1 MPDALLFAVLVAL
14 AGTAVVFAVLSQ
26 QWSARVRIPAPAFFL
41 VASALVALVLP
52 TVAQTGRVLDER
64 IVSIAL
70 VFILFD
76 GGMRIGWR
84 RFRASAGA
92 IACLGV
98 AGTIAT
104 AAAITVAAHVI
115 LGTGWQLALLL
126 GAALSPTD
134 PAVVFSVLGRREIS
148 GRIGT
153 ILEGES
159 GANDPVSISMMAA
172 LLATGVTGWQA
183 VGQGLIVFLTQMG
196 VGAMIG
202 IIGGL
207 GLKALLSKVHLPN
220 EALASV
226 LGISAAALIFGAT
239 QAAQGSGFL
248 AVFVTGILVG
258 DASVPYKSDVVRF
271 TTGVASLAEIVAF
284 IVLGLT
290 IRLDL
295 VLRPD
300 LLMWGL
306 ILAAVLIFLIR
317 PVLIIALSLPFR
329 LRWGER
335 MFLGW
340 TGLKGAVPILLGL
353 TIVSANVNG
362 SQEIYAVIFVVVL
375 VSVLL
380 QGSSVPGIA
389 RMLNVPMREVERH
402 PYVLDIRFARPP
414 TGLHRYVV
422 ESGSPADGAQIGDL
436 MQDNEVWV
444 SLASRGGHHLRI
456 EAGTVLHGGD
466 VVMVQSDEVG
476 LAELFAAPT

>member
-1 MPDALLFAVLVAL
+1 MPDAESFAVLVAL
-14 AGTAVVFAVLSQ
+14 AAAAIALAVLSQ
-26 QWSARVRIPAPAFFL
+26 QLSARVRIPAPAFFL
-41 VASALVALVLP
+41 VAAAIAAILLP
-52 TVAQTGRVLDER
+52 PVTQAARVLDER

-92 IACLGV
+92 ITWLGV
-98 AGTIAT
+98 VGTVAT
-104 AAAITVAAHVI
+104 AAAIALAAHLL
-115 LGTGWQLALLL
+115 LGLPWQLAVLL

-159 GANDPVSISMMAA
+159 GVNDPVGISIMVA
-172 LLATGVTGWQA
+172 LLAAGATGWQA
-183 VGQGLIVFLTQMG
+183 VGQGFGVFVTQLA
-196 VGAMIG
+196 VGAVIG
-202 IIGGL
+202 VAGGL
-207 GLKALLSKVHLPN
+207 GLRALLGRMRLPN

-226 LGISAAALIFGAT
+226 LAIAAAAVLFGAA

-248 AVFVTGILVG
+248 AVFIAGILVG
-258 DASVPYKSDVVRF
+258 DPPAPYKSDIVRF

-300 LLMWGL
+300 ILIAGLVLAALL
-306 ILAAVLIFLIR
+306 ILLIR
-317 PVLIIALSLPFR
+317 PVLIITLSLPIR

-335 MFLGW
+335 IFLGW

-353 TIVSANVNG
+353 TAVSAGVTR
-362 SQEIYAVIFVVVL
+362 SQELYAVVFVVVL

-380 QGSSVPGIA
+380 QGSLVPWAA
-389 RMLNVPMREVERH
+389 RLLRVPMRDVEQH
-402 PYVLDIRFARPP
+402 PYALDIRFAQPP

-422 ESGSPADGAQIGDL
+422 AAGSPADGAQIGDL
-436 MQDNEVWV
+436 MQSNEVWV
-444 SLASRGGHHLRI
+444 SLATRRGHHLRI
-456 EAGTVLHGGD
+456 GPRTVLHSGD
-466 VVMVQSDEVG
+466 VVMVQSDDTE
-476 LAELFAAPT
+476 LAALFAAPV